1 MMKLEQDKLNKELEE
16 RQRKLEEE
24 KANLMAEK
32 DRRRE
37 EIEKKIKDRI
47 E

>member
-1 MMKLEQDKLNKELEE
+1 LNKELEE
-16 RQRKLEEE
+16 RQRKIEEE
-24 KANLMAEK
+24 KAAQVMEK
-32 DRRRE
+32 DKRRE

>member
-1 MMKLEQDKLNKELEE
+1 MKQEQEKLNKELEE
-16 RQRKLEEE
+16 RQRKIEEE
-24 KANLMAEK
+24 KAAQVMEK

>member
-1 MMKLEQDKLNKELEE
+1 MMKQEQDKLNKELEE
-16 RQRKLEEE
+16 RQRKIEEE
-24 KANLMAEK
+24 KAAQIMEK
-32 DRRRE
+32 DKRRE

>member
-1 MMKLEQDKLNKELEE
+1 MNKELEE
-16 RQRKLEEE
+16 RQRKIDEE
-24 KANLMAEK
+24 KAAQVMEK

>member
-1 MMKLEQDKLNKELEE
+1 LNKELEE
-16 RQRKLEEE
+16 RQRKIEEE
-24 KANLMAEK
+24 KAAQVMEK

>member
-1 MMKLEQDKLNKELEE
+1 LNKELEE
-16 RQRKLEEE
+16 RQRKIEEE
-24 KANLMAEK
+24 KAAQIMEK
-32 DRRRE
+32 DKRRE

>member
-1 MMKLEQDKLNKELEE
+1 MNKELEE
-16 RQRKLEEE
+16 RQRKIEEE
-24 KANLMAEK
+24 KAAQVMEK